1 MEQIYVFTAANQ
13 AAQRNLPASI
23 TSALPRA
30 QVVERFA
37 ENERAQI
44 EVIANEDDLYAWGT
58 TPGP

>member
-1 MEQIYVFTAANQ
+1 MFTAANQ